1 MDEVEL
7 HRIVHTEPSDA
18 SGILRNLRLVQD
30 DMEHGRSLMSECLFC
45 KIARKE
51 IPSAIVYEDDT
62 LLAFKDIF
70 PQAPVHL
77 LIIPKAHCDGL
88 TDLTPDTAAAAAL
101 IPQLAARLAADQG
114 LTGGWRL
121 ISNCGAD
128 GGQSVFHLHFHL
140 LGGKPLGPKLC
151 Q

>member
-1 MDEVEL
+1 MMWKVADMD
-7 HRIVHTEPSDA
+7 D
-18 SGILRNLRLVQD
+18 
-30 DMEHGRSLMSECLFC
+30 CLFC

-51 IPSAIVYEDDT
+51 IPAEVVHEDAE
-62 LLAFKDIF
+62 LMAFKDIF

-77 LIIPKAHCDGL
+77 LIIPKAHCAGL
-88 TDLTPDTAAAAAL
+88 NDLSPDMAPIL
-101 IPQLAARLAADQG
+101 GRVPYLAAELAKAHG
-114 LTGGWRL
+114 IAESGWRL
-121 ISNCGAD
+121 LSNVGEH